1 MSISKKRGGVFL
13 VWPQEYE
20 LSQHLA
26 DKLNLKLLLIQAK
39 NPNSPL
45 LFRYFNQS
53 VRTIRWLTK
62 NKPQFIFVQNPPLMA
77 CLIVYFYSF
86 FHRQTRIG
94 IDNHSVFFRSR
105 KWKFFHSFSRP
116 IAEKAVINTAHNK
129 YDLRILKQ
137 WGVNCREMQFIN
149 PIYRK
154 SLTNAPLKNLH
165 WKHWKKKLNQAKV
178 SVLMVNRFA
187 KDDDD
192 YITVMRAAKKKPNWI
207 FFITG
212 DSNKA
217 SQTELQFAPAN
228 VIFTGYL
235 KHSEFLKLMQKCNIV
250 LCLTLRE
257 NTILWSIR
265 EAMALRKVFVTSETK
280 ALREYFAGVGIFTER
295 RSPKDLI
302 GKIRYAVANT
312 SIYQEKIN
320 SFLKNDSVRIK
331 EEIVEIKKAI
341 EQSL

>member
-1 MSISKKRGGVFL
+1 MTSSTRRRGVFL

-26 DKLNLKLLLIQAK
+26 DNLGLRLLLIQAK
-39 NPNSPL
+39 NPNSPV

-53 VRTIRWLTK
+53 VRTIRWLNK
-62 NKPQFIFVQNPPLMA
+62 HKPQFVFIQNPPLMA
-77 CLIVYFYSF
+77 CLIVYFYSI
-86 FHRQTRIG
+86 FHRQTKIG
-94 IDNHSVFFRSR
+94 IDNHSVFFRSK
-105 KWKFFHSFSRP
+105 KWVLWHSFFKP
-116 IAEKAVINTAHNK
+116 IAQRAVINTAHNK

-137 WGVNCREMQFIN
+137 WGVNCQEMQFIN

-154 SLTNAPLKNLH
+154 SLTKSPLKNLR
-165 WKHWKKKLNQAKV
+165 WKRWKKKLKQAKV
-178 SVLMVNRFA
+178 SVFMVNRFA

-192 YITVMRAAKKKPNWI
+192 YITVMRAAKRKPNWI

-212 DSNKA
+212 DSSKA
-217 SQTELQFAPAN
+217 SQTELQFAPSN

-235 KHSEFLKLMQKCNIV
+235 NHSEFLKLMQKCSV
-250 LCLTLRE
+250 TLCLTLRE

-265 EAMALRKVFVTSETK
+265 EAMALRKVFVTSDTK
-280 ALREYFAGVGIFTER
+280 ALREYFSGVGIFTER

-302 GKIRYAVANT
+302 RKIRHAVTST

-320 SFLKNDSVRIK
+320 LFLKNDSVRIK
-331 EEIVEIKKAI
+331 EEIVEIKKAMG
-341 EQSL
+341 QSL